1 MMYRLFRFLLIGALS
16 AMVCTACAPRPK
28 TELAPFPKSRAAAD
42 QLFQQAERKYQI
54 SAFPEALVLF
64 TEYMSRYPDEPLA
77 PAVLMRMG
85 NIHTLQGNPALARN
99 AYARLISGYPSSPL
113 RPEAMLE
120 NLSSLL
126 RDGYHKE
133 VVAQSADALKVMT
146 VPAQRVRALGVR
158 GDAQAAL
165 GDRLKAVESYTQ
177 ALKLASPNEQEML
190 VPKLRSAI
198 LQLSPDEVQQL
209 AQRSDDDLPMD
220 YLLFQ
225 AGMLYAREGRAPDAL
240 ILLKSFR
247 TRYPGHEYGERSEQA
262 IAEIEKGLPME
273 RRVLGC
279 LLPLSGSHQ
288 GVGQRALRGIELA
301 VSVHNSV
308 KGAPPV
314 HVIVKDTASDAGQT
328 LQALQALEREN
339 VSGIIGPMVH
349 AEAISSEAQRMGM
362 PIMAITQKEG
372 VTGAGGFVF
381 RNFLTPLAQMRS
393 LVSYAVNKLGIAKA
407 VILYPDENYG
417 RTFMG
422 LFRDEFQARGG
433 EILVAVAYSPEA
445 TDFSVPIKR
454 LLRFSKEVPKEGR
467 PERRESRE
475 SGSRRNRLE
484 EKDTELVFDF
494 QAIFIPDEPKKVGM
508 LVPQLTYHD
517 IKNVHLLGTNLWHSE
532 TLIRLA
538 EPYVQGAIIPDAF
551 FAGSREAPVK
561 RFVAAFEETYQE
573 TPGFIEAIVY
583 DSAMILFDV
592 VGRPGVRLRSDV
604 AAALRGAA
612 EFPGT
617 TGLTRFDASGEPAK
631 ALHILEVRGKRFV
644 ELE

>member
-1 MMYRLFRFLLIGALS
+1 MIYRLFRFLLIGAV
-16 AMVCTACAPRPK
+16 AATVCMACAPRPK
-28 TELAPFPKSRAAAD
+28 PELAPFPKSRAAAD
-42 QLFQQAERKYQI
+42 QLFQQAEKKYQI
-54 SAFPEALVLF
+54 SAFPEALVF
-64 TEYMSRYPDEPLA
+64 FKEYMSRYPDEPLA
-77 PAVLMRMG
+77 PAALMRMG
-85 NIHTLQGNPALARN
+85 NIYTLQGNSALARN
-99 AYARLISGYPSSPL
+99 AYARLISDYPSSSL
-113 RPEAMLE
+113 RTEAMLE
-120 NLSSLL
+120 NLNALL
-126 RDGYHKE
+126 RDGYHQE

-146 VPAQRVRALGVR
+146 IPAQRVRALGLR

-177 ALKLASPNEQEML
+177 ALKLAAPNEQEML

-198 LQLSPDEVQQL
+198 LQLSPDEVQRL

-247 TRYPGHEYGERSEQA
+247 NRYPGHEYGERSELA
-262 IAEIEKGLPME
+262 IAEIEKGIPME

-301 VSVHNSV
+301 VSMHNSV

-314 HVIVKDTASDAGQT
+314 HVIIKDTASDAGQT
-328 LQALQALEREN
+328 LQALQELEREN

-349 AEAISSEAQRMGM
+349 AEAISREAQRMGM
-362 PIMAITQKEG
+362 PIIAITQKEG

-381 RNFLTPLAQMRS
+381 RNFLTPQAQMRS
-393 LVSYAVNKLGIAKA
+393 LVSYAVNKLGVAKA
-407 VILYPDENYG
+407 VVLYPDENYG

-433 EILVAVAYSPEA
+433 ENLAAVAYSPEA
-445 TDFSVPIKR
+445 VDFSVPIKK
-454 LLRFSKEVPKEGR
+454 LLRFSREVPKEGK

-484 EKDTELVFDF
+484 EKETELVFDF
-494 QAIFIPDEPKKVGM
+494 QAIFIPDEPKKAGM
-508 LVPQLTYHD
+508 LVPQLFYHD
-517 IKNVHLLGTNLWHSE
+517 IKNVYLLGTNLWHSE
-532 TLIRLA
+532 ALIKQA
-538 EPYVQGAIIPDAF
+538 EPYVQGAIMADAF
-551 FAGSREAPVK
+551 FAGSLEPPVK

-573 TPGFIEAIVY
+573 KPDFIEAIVY

-604 AAALRGAA
+604 AAALRSAG

-617 TGLTRFDASGEPAK
+617 TGLTRFDASGEPDK
-631 ALHILEVRGKRFV
+631 VLHILEVRGKRFV

>member
-1 MMYRLFRFLLIGALS
+1 MIYRLFRFLLIGVLS
-16 AMVCTACAPRPK
+16 AMVCMACAPRPK

-42 QLFQQAERKYQI
+42 QLFQQAEKKYQT

-64 TEYMSRYPDEPLA
+64 KEYMSRYPDEPLA
-77 PAVLMRMG
+77 PAALMRMG
-85 NIHTLQGNPALARN
+85 TIYTLQGNPALARD

-120 NLSSLL
+120 NLNSLL
-126 RDGYHKE
+126 REGYHQE
-133 VVAQSADALKVMT
+133 VVAQSAEALKMMT
-146 VPAQRVRALGVR
+146 IPAQRVRALGLR

-177 ALKLASPNEQEML
+177 ALKIASPNEQEML
-190 VPKLRSAI
+190 VPKLRTAI
-198 LQLSPDEVQQL
+198 LQLSPDEVQRL

-225 AGMLYAREGRAPDAL
+225 AGMLYAREGRAADAL
-240 ILLKSFR
+240 MLLKSFR
-247 TRYPGHEYGERSEQA
+247 NRYPGHEYGERAEQA
-262 IAEIEKGLPME
+262 IAEIEKGMPME

-288 GVGQRALRGIELA
+288 GIGQRALRGIELA
-301 VSVHNSV
+301 VSIHNSV

-328 LQALQALEREN
+328 LQALQELEREN

-349 AEAISSEAQRMGM
+349 AEAISREAQRMGM
-362 PIMAITQKEG
+362 PIIAITQKEG
-372 VTGAGGFVF
+372 VTGTGGFVF
-381 RNFLTPLAQMRS
+381 RNFLTPQAQMRS
-393 LVSYAVNKLGIAKA
+393 LVSYAVNKLGVAKA

-433 EILVAVAYSPEA
+433 ENLAAVAYSPEV
-445 TDFSVPIKR
+445 TDFSAPIKR
-454 LLRFSKEVPKEGR
+454 LLHFSKEVPKEGR
-467 PERRESRE
+467 PERREPRE
-475 SGSRRNRLE
+475 SASRRNRLE

-508 LVPQLTYHD
+508 LVPQLFYHD

-538 EPYVQGAIIPDAF
+538 GPYVQGAIIPDAF
-551 FAGSREAPVK
+551 FAGSLEAPV
-561 RFVAAFEETYQE
+561 RQFVAAFEETYQE
-573 TPGFIEAIVY
+573 KPGFIEAIVY

-592 VGRPGVRLRSDV
+592 VGRAGVRLRSDV
-604 AAALRGAA
+604 ALALQGAA
-612 EFPGT
+612 EFQGT
-617 TGLTRFDASGEPAK
+617 TGLTRFDASGEPDK
-631 ALHILEVRGKRFV
+631 VLHILEVRGKRFV